1 MLSFRPL
8 PLSLSHK
15 GRGNVPV
22 RPVETRN
29 GTDRDS
35 HFANDGDKADT

>member
-8 PLSLSHK
+8 PLSPSHK
-15 GRGNVPV
+15 GNVPV

-35 HFANDGDKADT
+35 RFANDGDKADT